1 MTARLDLFAPATI
14 TAFAGGVTSLFTEP
28 PGGIF
33 VQDPG
38 GGELS
43 LTLTAAN
50 AGTSFAAS
58 NASGATI
65 STNGNILVISG
76 GAAQVNAALQTL
88 QIFEPGGV
96 TSDHIALVAT
106 EPGELATTTAIAV
119 DIAATTGPAF
129 ASPPQILDFAAYSLD
144 DIPSLIIGDPQAQS
158 LIAAGL
164 GAQETMQ
171 VTLSVVSG
179 LLLMPN
185 FSPQP
190 GITATG
196 VGSNAILLTFTA
208 DELAEINSLLGQL
221 TYIGPAATTALFYQ
235 FSNLFGPLPP
245 ASTSGNI
252 QLNIAGP
259 QGGSAIVT
267 VGADTLIAGAEFFAA
282 GQTITVT
289 TLTSD
294 IGGISGAPAIDI
306 LPDASFVMP
315 YNTLDLGGTS
325 TDSGTLAV
333 DDLNLAG
340 SLIAPGYISI
350 GGLLNVSPGGFIDFS
365 NTLAIAT
372 GAQFAGQAGL
382 SIAAGAVVTGNG
394 TILAGNFSN
403 AGGLYGPG
411 TLLAAGG
418 DTLAI
423 AAADIA
429 GGMQMQIGGGGA
441 LNLGPISP
449 LFGVFAPTPITIDA
463 SDTISFL
470 AQGGP
475 YDYSSG
481 YNDFLDQRGG
491 LLVINSPADFFGT
504 IVNFAPGDR
513 LVFPGLSGLSLSNVT
528 GDSFVVTGTDSSG
541 TVQQFTITAFYPAGT
556 IPYVAVDGNGDGEIN
571 LQDTQTDFFVGSLA
585 AHAATIFA
593 QPGFEQPVIGLT
605 ALLRNW
611 TTQTL
616 RLKLSVAAG
625 TLSDSTLIPG
635 ATLTLIASSPEALN
649 AELASLQYTPTG
661 VQSTDTLIITGSGFL
676 AGSTAAIPID
686 VTFAPGT
693 VAGFGDAAEVSVF
706 AGNLPLIQAPGAPG
720 QILVNGNATFADAL
734 NVSGLG
740 GTALVV
746 DQGGLAVLDGGA
758 DAFLQG
764 NVTVGDSTGAG
775 YFSAFTSQD
784 TILGNLIVGGNAAAA
799 GSEAVLGGTVGFGGG
814 MVIGTAAVA
823 NVFVGGGLLESVLTV
838 GAAGTLALNGT
849 ANAALGAVSDDGVIV
864 FTDVARANASS
875 VVVSGSLVLDGGSAF
890 FDGGNLTA
898 GGLVVVGPDA
908 FLSAATYTQGGIGLL
923 LEGEVSAVSFVGLA
937 TNISLAGGTL
947 LATTISVTGGNI
959 VGSGVIEADDALT
972 TITLSSAAIIDTG
985 SMDIGGDVSLAA
997 GSRILIGNNAR
1008 LELGHGISGGTI
1020 AFAGT
1025 GAVLTLDDVQKVS
1038 GIVAAM
1044 TNSDVIDL
1052 VGIAPG
1058 EVTNSSGTITIED
1071 NTGAVIDSFTIKA
1084 ASGASNIQIVSDS
1097 NGGTFITRG
1106 GQLPC
1111 FVRGTRLLTP
1121 EGYRPIEA
1129 FCPGDPVIT
1138 WDGRPRA
1145 IRWIGHRTMDLF
1157 GDTPDHPIRFAAGA
1171 ISPGI
1176 PARPVK
1182 LSPLHAVFLDGVL
1195 VPALHLVNGAT
1206 ITWQRTGPV
1215 TYFHIELERH
1225 DIVFAD
1231 GMPVETFLENG
1242 NRAHLYEERGA
1253 RAHCTIPCA
1262 ALITAGQK
1270 LAKIRRTLHDIALGA
1285 GYTLTYDP
1293 ALRGIAAR
1301 TSLLPKITKKHR
1313 HRFARFALPKDAE
1326 TLALAARFAS
1336 PADTDPDSEDRR
1348 QLAICLAGAPPGT
1361 ALGAGWLPRGASDE
1375 GFWMPGGAALRLT
1388 PGASSVVLDVAAVV
1402 RRWRSKQDVLF

>member
-1 MTARLDLFAPATI
+1 VTARLDLFAPATI
-14 TAFAGGVTSLFTEP
+14 TAFSGGVTSLFSQP
-28 PGGIF
+28 PDGIF

-38 GGELS
+38 TGELS

-65 STNGNILVISG
+65 SAHGNILVISG

-88 QIFEPGGV
+88 QIFEPIGA
-96 TSDHIALVAT
+96 TADNISLVAT

-119 DIAATTGPAF
+119 NVALTGGPAF
-129 ASPPQILDFAAYSLD
+129 VSPPQILDFAAYSLD
-144 DIPSLIIGDPQAQS
+144 FLPNLIIGDPQAQS

-190 GITATG
+190 GITASG
-196 VGSNAILLTFTA
+196 LGSNAILLTFTA
-208 DELAEINSLLGQL
+208 DELAEINNLLSQL

-252 QLNIAGP
+252 QLNILGTE
-259 QGGSAIVT
+259 GGSAIVT
-267 VGADTLIAGAEFFAA
+267 VGADTLIAGPETFGA

-289 TLTSD
+289 AVTSD
-294 IGGISGAPAIDI
+294 LGGIAGAPAMNI

-325 TDSGTLAV
+325 IDDGTLTV
-333 DDLNLAG
+333 DNLNLAG
-340 SLIAPGYISI
+340 SLIAPGEIVI
-350 GGLLNVSPGGFIDFS
+350 GGLLNVSSGGFIDFS
-365 NTLAIAT
+365 NTLAVAT
-372 GAQFAGQAGL
+372 LAQFAGQSGL

-429 GGMQMQIGGGGA
+429 GGMHMQIGGGA
-441 LNLGPISP
+441 ELNLGPIAP

-470 AQGGP
+470 AQASP
-475 YDYSSG
+475 YDYSNG

-528 GDSFVVTGTDSSG
+528 SNSFVVTGTDSSG
-541 TVQQFTITAFYPAGT
+541 TVQTFTINASYPPGT
-556 IPYVAVDGNGDGEIN
+556 IPSVAVDENGDGEIN
-571 LQDTQTDFFVGSLA
+571 VQDTQTDFFVGSLA
-585 AHAATIFA
+585 AGHATIFA
-593 QPGFEQPVIGLT
+593 QPGYEQPIIGLT
-605 ALLRNW
+605 ALLQNW
-611 TTQTL
+611 QNQTL
-616 RLKLSVAAG
+616 KLKLSVAAG
-625 TLSDSTLIPG
+625 TLADGTLIPG
-635 ATLTLIASSPEALN
+635 ATLTLIAASPQALN
-649 AELASLQYTPTG
+649 AELAGLQYTPNG
-661 VQSTDTLIITGSGFL
+661 VQSIDTLRITGIGYL
-676 AGSTAAIPID
+676 AGATAAIPID
-686 VTFAPGT
+686 VTVAPGT
-693 VAGFGDAAEVSVF
+693 VAGFGDAAELSLF
-706 AGNLPLIQAPGAPG
+706 AGDPPLIQIPGAPG
-720 QILVNGNATFADAL
+720 AILVTGDATFADAI

-746 DQGGLAVLDGGA
+746 DAGGMAILDGGA
-758 DAFLQG
+758 SAFLQG

-775 YFSAFTSQD
+775 YFSAFSSQV

-799 GSEAVLGGTVGFGGG
+799 GSQAVLAGTVGFGGG
-814 MVIGTAAVA
+814 MVIGTAAAASVYVEGA
-823 NVFVGGGLLESVLTV
+823 LLESLLTV

-849 ANAALGAVSDDGVIV
+849 ANAALGAVADSGVIV
-864 FTDVARANASS
+864 LTDIARANASG
-875 VVVSGSLVLDGGSAF
+875 VNVSGSLVLDGYSAF

-898 GGLVVVGPDA
+898 GGLVLVGPDA
-908 FLSAATYTQGGIGLL
+908 FLSAAGVTQGGIGLL
-923 LEGEVSAVSFVGLA
+923 LEGILSTPSFVGA
-937 TNISLAGGTL
+937 TAISLAGGTL
-947 LATTISVTGGNI
+947 IAQNLTMTAGTIT
-959 VGSGVIEADDALT
+959 GSGEIEGKNTLAS
-972 TITLSSAAIIDTG
+972 ITLSNAAINDTG
-985 SMDIGGDVSLAA
+985 SMDIGGDLSLIA
-997 GSRILIGNNAR
+997 GGKIFIGPNAT
-1008 LELGHGISGGTI
+1008 LQLDHAVTGGSI

-1025 GAVLTLDDVQKVS
+1025 GAVLTIDDAQKLS
-1038 GIVAAM
+1038 AAIINM

-1052 VGIAPG
+1052 IGIAPS
-1058 EVTNSSGTITIED
+1058 EITNSSGTITIED
-1071 NTGAVIDSFTIKA
+1071 GTGALIDSFTIKSAPSA
-1084 ASGASNIQIVSDS
+1084 ANISIVSDGH
-1097 NGGTFITRG
+1097 GGAFITRG

-1111 FVRGTRLLTP
+1111 FSRGTRLLTP
-1121 EGYRPIEA
+1121 EGYRPVE
-1129 FCPGDPVIT
+1129 CLLPGDPVIT
-1138 WDGRPRA
+1138 LDGRPRA
-1145 IRWIGHRTMDLF
+1145 IKWLGHRTMDLF
-1157 GDTPDHPIRFAAGA
+1157 GDTPDHPIAFAPGS

-1176 PARPVK
+1176 PARPVR
-1182 LSPLHAVFLDGVL
+1182 LSPLHAVFIDGVL
-1195 VPALHLVNGAT
+1195 IPALHLVNGAT
-1206 ITWQRTGPV
+1206 ITWRKAGPV

-1231 GMPVETFLENG
+1231 AMPVETFLENG
-1242 NRAHLYEERGA
+1242 NRGHLYEERGS
-1253 RAHCTIPCA
+1253 RAHCTTPCA
-1262 ALITAGQK
+1262 PLITTGPK
-1270 LAKIRRTLHDIALGA
+1270 LAKIRRRLHHMALAA
-1285 GYTLTYDP
+1285 GYTLTYDA
-1293 ALRGIAAR
+1293 ALRGIAAQ
-1301 TSLLPKITKKHR
+1301 TSLLPKMSRRHR
-1313 HRFARFALPKDAE
+1313 HRFARFTLPKCAE
-1326 TLALAARFAS
+1326 KLALAARAAA

-1348 QLAICLAGAPPGT
+1348 TLGICLAAPPAGAT
-1361 ALGAGWLPRGASDE
+1361 LGAGWLPRGEADA
-1375 GFWMPGGAALRLT
+1375 GFWMPGGAEIFVP
-1388 PGASSVVLDVAAVV
+1388 PGATELVLDLAAVI
-1402 RRWRSKQDVLF
+1402 RTWRPAP